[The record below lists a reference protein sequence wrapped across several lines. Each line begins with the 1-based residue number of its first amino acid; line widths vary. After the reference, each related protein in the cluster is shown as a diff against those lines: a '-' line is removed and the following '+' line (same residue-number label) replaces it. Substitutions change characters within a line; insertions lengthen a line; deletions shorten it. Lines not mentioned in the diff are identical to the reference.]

1 MPQLERRGVTEQII
15 KQYQVPLESRGG
27 EFFNREPLLLYLPT
41 SVKID
46 MAIGDPASNV
56 ALITGWE
63 SPQTAV
69 REDAFDVYSII
80 SPLRTPYGVNLL
92 LWNLLANPQ
101 IDTIQVAGW
110 GINDSTD
117 IANRPLNIIFPLFE
131 NPDLL
136 AEDGTVNNG
145 FKLSNV
151 FQGNIDALK
160 RRLGEVN
167 IIDCREKSYSDT
179 VAEALVAKH
188 QFYLNVLDN
197 RVVLGEITVE
207 VPGTLPSEEIGLQA
221 RTYSSGQEIVDAWL
235 KYLDFL
241 FKYGSQVPL
250 EHEGATVRE
259 LAFFEAVLN
268 VASLDILE
276 LPAWLQE
283 NQELMITRE
292 SLEDYYLR
300 LYRPEQYLHEIYP
313 GVTKF
318 INPEPGKYL
327 YAELMFAYPRD
338 RAREQLYNL
347 VFEKGGLGLVL
358 DTLTKLASEGHTFP
372 IKDAELIKT
381 KVLEDPTLDDKEKY
395 EILLQV
401 FDPPIDQYKILVDR
415 LIRRPE
421 DADKMMVLWEVPVH
435 GTRDHKRPCF
445 VLFNALARD
454 GVLDATATYRSNDM
468 GQAWIYNVYSTMRL
482 MQDMASETGLRV
494 GKLVMRSESAHVYDQ
509 NQELVRK
516 IWENKVRDVKP
527 SRKWDETQADPRSA
541 IRIALRNEKIVVS
554 LTDPQTGSPFDEVE
568 SNDFREIVAWL
579 NKKEPW
585 SQTSHALDIGIQLA
599 SAAFALR
606 IGSMLGVE
614 VSYAQD
620 IPLRPTAALKSSK

>member
-1 MPQLERRGVTEQII
+1 MDNERRGVTEEII
-15 KQYQVPLESRGG
+15 RKFQVPLDGRDG
-27 EFFNREPLLLYLPT
+27 EFFNRDPLLLYLPT

-46 MAIGDPASNV
+46 MAIGDPNSNV
-56 ALITGWE
+56 VLVTGWE

-69 REDAFDVYSII
+69 REDAFDVYSIV

-110 GINDSTD
+110 GVNDSTD
-117 IANRPLNIIFPLFE
+117 IANRPLNIIFPLFD

-136 AEDGTVNNG
+136 AEDGTING
-145 FKLSNV
+145 AFKLSSV
-151 FQGNIDALK
+151 FQGKINELRK
-160 RRLGEVN
+160 RLSAVKV
-167 IIDCREKSYSDT
+167 IDCRKKSYSET
-179 VAEALVAKH
+179 IAEALEAKH
-188 QFYLNVLDN
+188 PIDLDTLNH
-197 RVVLGEITVE
+197 RVILEEITVE
-207 VPGTLPSEEIGLQA
+207 LPGTLPSEKIGMQV
-221 RTYSSGQEIVDAWL
+221 RTYPTNQEIVDAWL
-235 KYLDFL
+235 GYLDLL
-241 FKYGSQVPL
+241 FKYGLQVPL

-259 LAFFEAVLN
+259 VAFFEAVLN
-268 VASLDILE
+268 VAGLDILE
-276 LPAWLQE
+276 LPDWLQE
-283 NQELMITRE
+283 NQELMVTRK

-338 RAREQLYNL
+338 KAREQLYNL
-347 VFEKGGLGLVL
+347 VLEKGGLGLVL
-358 DTLTKLASEGHTFP
+358 DTFDKLSAAGHIFP
-372 IKDAELIKT
+372 IKDADLIRT
-381 KVLEDPTLDDKEKY
+381 KVLEDSTLDDEKRL
-395 EILLQV
+395 EILLEV
-401 FDPPIDQYKILVDR
+401 YDPPIDQYKILVDR
-415 LIRRPE
+415 LINRPE

-445 VLFNALARD
+445 VLFNALARE
-454 GVLDATATYRSNDM
+454 GVLDATAVYRSNDM
-468 GQAWIYNVYSTMRL
+468 GQAWIYNTYSTMRL
-482 MQDMASETGLRV
+482 MQDMAAEAELRV

-516 IWENKVRDVKP
+516 IWEEQVRDAIP
-527 SRKWDETQADPRSA
+527 SRKWDESQADPRSA
-541 IRIALRNEKIVVS
+541 IRISLRNAKIVVS
-554 LTDPQTGSPFDEVE
+554 LTDPQTGTPFDEVE
-568 SNDFREIVAWL
+568 SNDFRHIVAWL

-606 IGSMLGVE
+606 MASLLGVE
-614 VSYAQD
+614 VSYVQD
-620 IPLRPTAALKSSK
+620 IPLRPTMVLKGDK